1 LTTPTPTATAAA
13 TAAAAPATASSTRTD
28 WTSPDLDPA
37 AGFLR
42 QEVRAALASQDAAT
56 AWRTLAE
63 QPGWNGENDPRPL
76 YRVLGRRGLLAPN
89 WPAAFGGRGLP
100 AWSAAVVVEELIAAG
115 VPEVLHTLS
124 VQICGNFLMTAGT
137 PEQRGGT
144 LPALAAGTAYCT
156 VLYTEPAAGSDLASL
171 STTAEP
177 DGAGGWLLTGRK
189 VYSVRT
195 GLADFGLVAARI
207 GEPGASRGG
216 RSPYQAITLFL
227 VPLTAPGITVDV
239 LPSMADEAFADVRL
253 DRVPVTAG
261 HVIGPVGGGWPLIT
275 AALALERTGVDY
287 VAKAEAWLRAGVRL
301 IAESGQPG
309 PPGPPGQPGQP
320 VPPLPAE
327 LGRLWTRVRAGRALS
342 ARCVA
347 ELDTGQV
354 DPVRAAVAKLWTSE
368 SAVEVA
374 RWTASTAHDA
384 GLAAGERI
392 EAAYREAP
400 GLTISAGTSQMMC
413 ELIAAAGLPS
423 TQDADPLGLG
433 ELPGADGLITD
444 LRRAIRW
451 AMPGNGAGQG
461 GRPPVNPGED
471 APGRTGPGTDWP
483 LLASL
488 GVFGLHVPA
497 ADGGYGL
504 GLPATL
510 AAAAELGGAGY
521 DGGLLDTLAAADA
534 LAAAGLQAAGPES
547 PGPQSPA
554 PDPAQP
560 PDPAQARQHLEPIL
574 AGQRAAALIW
584 PDRPLRPLADPG
596 DDGAMVIVRT
606 LRPAGND
613 LRYSC
618 YLLDADRAPGRPVSL
633 AGEDRGYRTVSI
645 GAAELS
651 GATLACE
658 GQAAQ
663 DVVTADLLRRAAWLL
678 GAGWAALT
686 ATVSRTSG
694 RNQFGRTLIGNQSV
708 AFELARLTA
717 HGRAIGALTSDLALA
732 ASAGKAQDLD
742 LAAGLLAEAGRFASE
757 ATRAGVQLHGAFGMV
772 RDSPVEPLYRRVRLM
787 IAQCPPPW
795 VLDAMVTDARPAA
808 YRPANPGSG

>member
-1 LTTPTPTATAAA
+1 LTTPTPTATARA
-13 TAAAAPATASSTRTD
+13 TATASSTRTD

-42 QEVRAALASQDAAT
+42 QEVRAALAGQDAAT
-56 AWRTLAE
+56 AWRALAE

-100 AWSAAVVVEELIAAG
+100 AWSAAIVVEELIAAG

-137 PEQRGGT
+137 PEQRAGT

-207 GEPGASRGG
+207 GEPGASKGG

-287 VAKAEAWLRAGVRL
+287 VAKAETWLRAGVRL
-301 IAESGQPG
+301 IAETSQPG
-309 PPGPPGQPGQP
+309 PTGPP
-320 VPPLPAE
+320 LHAE

-342 ARCVA
+342 ARCVS

-384 GLAAGERI
+384 GLVVGERI

-451 AMPGNGAGQG
+451 AMPGSGAGQG
-461 GRPPVNPGED
+461 GRPPVNPREE
-471 APGRTGPGTDWP
+471 APGSTGPGSDWP

-488 GVFGLHVPA
+488 GVFGLNVPA
-497 ADGGYGL
+497 PDGGYGL

-510 AAAAELGGAGY
+510 AAAAELGGGGY

-534 LAAAGLQAAGPES
+534 LAASPES
-547 PGPQSPA
+547 A
-554 PDPAQP
+554 PR
-560 PDPAQARQHLEPIL
+560 RQHLEPIL

-606 LRPAGND
+606 LKPTGDD

-618 YLLDADRAPGRPVSL
+618 SFLDADRAPGRPISL

-645 GAAELS
+645 GATELS

-732 ASAGKAQDLD
+732 AGAGNATDLD

-757 ATRAGVQLHGAFGMV
+757 ATRTGVQLHGAFGMV

-795 VLDAMVTDARPAA
+795 VLDAMVTDALPAA